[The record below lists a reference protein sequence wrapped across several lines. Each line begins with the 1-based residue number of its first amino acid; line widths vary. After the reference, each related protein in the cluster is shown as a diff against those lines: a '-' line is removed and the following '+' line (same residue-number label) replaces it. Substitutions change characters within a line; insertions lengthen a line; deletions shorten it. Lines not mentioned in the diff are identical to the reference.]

1 MSVTRVALPRRLLGA
16 YTRSF
21 DRSPWVTLMVTNGTL
36 MALGDVSAQVLFS
49 GAGVSAYHAV
59 RTMRFA
65 VYGAAIGPVAGAW
78 NKFLEDTFPLRTP
91 PAPLERARV
100 KKELNTLLGGRDFPL
115 GAKEEKGWSGGTSSE
130 SAPPP
135 PPGPINMLAI
145 LKRVACDQFI
155 LAPAT
160 LFVFLFSMGTMEGL
174 DGDEIREKIRAN
186 YLPILFVNW
195 QVWPILQ
202 AINFRYIPLQ
212 YRVPVGALMGIGW
225 SAFLSLRT
233 ELGDVEPSAS

>member
-1 MSVTRVALPRRLLGA
+1 M
-16 YTRSF
+16 
-21 DRSPWVTLMVTNGTL
+21 
-36 MALGDVSAQVLFS
+36 
-49 GAGVSAYHAV
+49 
-59 RTMRFA
+59 
-65 VYGAAIGPVAGAW
+65 
-78 NKFLEDTFPLRTP
+78 
-91 PAPLERARV
+91 
-100 KKELNTLLGGRDFPL
+100 

-155 LAPAT
+155 LYVPIFLRGAFARNSGWLNGRAGFQNHRAPAT

-195 QVWPILQ
+195 QV
-202 AINFRYIPLQ
+202 
-212 YRVPVGALMGIGW
+212 
-225 SAFLSLRT
+225 SAGPFLC
-233 ELGDVEPSAS
+233 GEP